1 MSGNQRLSLHDAD
14 PEAYAALQGL
24 ERYLLAGNLEPGLLE
39 LVKIR
44 SSQINRCSFCL
55 DMHSRECRSHGEDQR
70 RLDILPAWREVA
82 DVFSERERA
91 ALALTEAVTLLSD
104 AGVPDRIWDDV
115 AMHFDEKQ
123 IVRLLMA
130 IATINA
136 WNRLAV
142 STRQRLPERADRD
155 Q

>member
-1 MSGNQRLSLHDAD
+1 MSGSQRLSIHDAD
-14 PEAYAALQGL
+14 PAAYDALQAL
-24 ERYLLAGNLEPGLLE
+24 ERYVRAGDLEPGLLE

-44 SSQINRCSFCL
+44 VSQINRCAFCL
-55 DMHSRECRSHGEDQR
+55 DMHNRDSRSQGEDQR

-91 ALALTEAVTLLSD
+91 ALALTEAVTLLPD

-130 IATINA
+130 IATINV

-142 STRQRLPERADRD
+142 STRQRLPERVDGD